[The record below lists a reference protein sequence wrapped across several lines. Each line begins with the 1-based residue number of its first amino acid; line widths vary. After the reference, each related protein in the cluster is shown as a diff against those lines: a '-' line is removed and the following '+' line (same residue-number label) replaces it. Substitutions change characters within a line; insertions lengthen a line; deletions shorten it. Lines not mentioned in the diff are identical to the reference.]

1 MVVVPLTVRLPDKV
15 RLLNPTFEFN
25 NKKIPKKIMKEIYDK
40 AEDLTYHH
48 NWQQGDLIMI
58 NNKKIIV
65 VLPAFNAGKTLE
77 KTLIQIPLEIVDDI
91 ILVDDY
97 SSDNTIEIAEKYG
110 LEHIFKHTSNLGY
123 GANQKTCYEKIYL

>member
-1 MVVVPLTVRLPDKV
+1 
-15 RLLNPTFEFN
+15 
-25 NKKIPKKIMKEIYDK
+25 
-40 AEDLTYHH
+40 
-48 NWQQGDLIMI
+48 MI

-97 SSDNTIEIAEKYG
+97 SSDNTIEDSREIWLRAY
-110 LEHIFKHTSNLGY
+110 I
-123 GANQKTCYEKIYL
+123 